1 MRKILLLL
9 LMSSFMVYSADTAK
23 LTSNTI
29 MDLMSRQRASIQA
42 NDATGA
48 GLPGVIN
55 AYVKYN
61 DPSCVDSLAM
71 LG

>member
-48 GLPGVIN
+48 GLPE
-55 AYVKYN
+55 
-61 DPSCVDSLAM
+61 
-71 LG
+71 